1 MQKTMCEKIFETKKI
16 IHPYYNILDRKQTI
30 SSKVKIEIKKTWGA
44 CGAHVGL
51 IIIILGNN
59 IIKYPLDV
67 T

>member
-1 MQKTMCEKIFETKKI
+1 VKKSLKQKKLFIPI
-16 IHPYYNILDRKQTI
+16 RYNILDRKQTI

-59 IIKYPLDV
+59 IIKYPLDWMSHKL
-67 T
+67 